1 MGAQSSVNS
10 PASNRFVSGVQ
21 DFTIRKY
28 IRQRLIYATNILKC
42 IISAQIELTV
52 KRPRCIESWRPSP
65 AQHASILPVMPGASQ
80 PSTSRG
86 RTIYLTGGSN
96 RKEQPDGRISKL
108 HIGIRQCTLA
118 RLSC

>member
-10 PASNRFVSGVQ
+10 PAPNGFVSRVQ

-42 IISAQIELTV
+42 IISTQIELTV

-65 AQHASILPVMPGASQ
+65 AQRASILPVVPGASQ
-80 PSTSRG
+80 SITSRG
-86 RTIYLTGGSN
+86 RTIHFTGGSN
-96 RKEQPDGRISKL
+96 RKEQPDGRNSKL
-108 HIGIRQCTLA
+108 QI
-118 RLSC
+118 SS